1 MKNLIGILTVLIL
14 FTFEVFAHDWKV
26 VDPVTLGGLGWKTF
40 EIDEDGEASVK
51 GVLIKRLEIGK
62 DNCIFSLFNKSDVA
76 IKPDVH
82 FNLYNKYGI
91 KTGSCRIKWIF
102 DTVKPGS
109 KESETV
115 KIGSYPLVEIFKNS
129 NISLP
134 PDFGKSIHAV
144 LKLD

>member
-14 FTFEVFAHDWKV
+14 FTFEVFAHDWKEV
-26 VDPVTLGGLGWKTF
+26 SPDKLAGSGGKIF
-40 EIDEDGEASVK
+40 EVDEDGEVNVK
-51 GVLIKRLEIGK
+51 GVLVKRIEIGK
-62 DNCIFSLFNKSDVA
+62 DNCIFSLFNKSEVA

-115 KIGSYPLVEIFKNS
+115 KIESYPIVEIFKNS

-144 LKLD
+144 LKFD